1 MANTAWVPV
10 PRGDDYHIHYIEP
23 HQAQKQFEDTAKV
36 LGSLAAGF
44 AIAAL
49 LLKLFFP

>member
-1 MANTAWVPV
+1 MPKTVWVPA
-10 PRGDDYHIHYIEP
+10 PRDDDYHIHYIEP
-23 HQAQKQFEDTAKV
+23 RRAQQQFEDTAKV

-49 LLKLFFP
+49 LLKLLFP